1 MADRCACDRSVAM
14 AGYDKWFHGSN
25 RDAQGKI
32 SELDLYPRHE
42 VPKEELQ
49 AETKTLIDFAI
60 DVKNRTMKY
69 VAFKEEDLLKFGM
82 NSNDHT
88 SKRKRPHDDI
98 TDSDVRNL
106 LGDMT
111 IPEFVK
117 HVRKSILD
125 ALADLRAAKV
135 VIKGAGQWSLQSA
148 ADLPGEGTGLPQ
160 VYRNIEYRLMR
171 LATFQHTNAAGKAA
185 AMLRSLEKLACADW
199 CEQGPDWAH
208 ERAVQVRSLHTGVV
222 L

>member
-1 MADRCACDRSVAM
+1 MCRILSSCESVCGARARSPRTARKCA
-14 AGYDKWFHGSN
+14 
-25 RDAQGKI
+25 
-32 SELDLYPRHE
+32 
-42 VPKEELQ
+42 
-49 AETKTLIDFAI
+49 
-60 DVKNRTMKY
+60 
-69 VAFKEEDLLKFGM
+69 
-82 NSNDHT
+82 
-88 SKRKRPHDDI
+88 DI

-117 HVRKSILD
+117 HVRTSILD
-125 ALADLRAAKV
+125 ALADLDAEV
-135 VIKGAGQWSLQSA
+135 VIVGAGQWSLQSA
-148 ADLPGEGTGLPQ
+148 ADLPGEGTGLPK

-171 LATFQHTNAAGKAA
+171 LATFQHTDDAGKAA